1 MSRRDKAKE
10 MIRTLEDGRFYC
22 ECPECGETLRLR
34 DAGLFY
40 LDDFTPE
47 AAERCR
53 LMKEAVKERRKQLA
67 EARKRIPQSAQR
79 GAEAVNIGFIL
90 ERIAPAMK
98 AFRFDRNDCRSL
110 FDPIDYVIFEGLS
123 RRGAVE
129 HIVFADIK
137 TGQARL
143 KRNQKEIR
151 DLVESKRVEWQTY
164 PAEDSK

>member
-53 LMKEAVKERRKQLA
+53 LM
-67 EARKRIPQSAQR
+67 
-79 GAEAVNIGFIL
+79 
-90 ERIAPAMK
+90 
-98 AFRFDRNDCRSL
+98 
-110 FDPIDYVIFEGLS
+110 
-123 RRGAVE
+123 
-129 HIVFADIK
+129 
-137 TGQARL
+137 
-143 KRNQKEIR
+143 
-151 DLVESKRVEWQTY
+151 
-164 PAEDSK
+164 